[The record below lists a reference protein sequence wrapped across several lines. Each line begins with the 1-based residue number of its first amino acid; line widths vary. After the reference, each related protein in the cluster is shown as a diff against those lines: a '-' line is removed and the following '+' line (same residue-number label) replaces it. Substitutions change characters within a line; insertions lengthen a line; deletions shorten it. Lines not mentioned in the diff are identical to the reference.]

1 MALGRLS
8 TAIKKEFALLL
19 RDRRLLAPLFIVP
32 VVQVLILGYGATMD
46 IKQIGA
52 GVCDMDMTS
61 ETRRLVSAMEATG
74 YFRVRMVS
82 DPRILT
88 EMLDRRQIVIG
99 VVIPH
104 GFSSG
109 RNREIQVMVDGSNTS
124 LGQTALFYFMGVL
137 LRGFAS
143 AMPIDDRVQ
152 VLYNP
157 LMKSSWFMVPGV
169 VALVLLVFTM
179 LLTAIAVVK
188 EKEQGTLEQVTV
200 TPMRP
205 WEFVLSK
212 TLPFVM
218 VGAIQVA
225 LVLTVAI
232 AWFRIPFRGSIL
244 TLAIFALLMIMSTL
258 SLGLFISVITRTQKQ
273 AMMTAYFVAPV
284 FVILSG
290 FIIPV
295 ENMPKLSQIVAWLN
309 PITYFLQAI
318 RGIFLKGWGLTELWP
333 QALILFIY
341 GVILLT
347 ISTWMVRKRVL

>member
-1 MALGRLS
+1 MALGRLR
-8 TAIKKEFALLL
+8 TAIKKEFALLR
-19 RDRRLLAPLFIVP
+19 RDRRLLAPLFVVP
-32 VVQVLILGYGATMD
+32 VVQVVILGYGATLD
-46 IKQIGA
+46 IKRIGA

-61 ETRRLVSAMEATG
+61 ETRKLVSAMEATG
-74 YFRVRMVS
+74 YFKVKLVS
-82 DPRILT
+82 DPRLLT
-88 EMLDRRQIVIG
+88 EMLDRRQIVLGI
-99 VVIPH
+99 VIPH

-109 RNREIQVMVDGSNTS
+109 SNNQIQVMVDGSNTS
-124 LGQTALFYFMGVL
+124 LGQTALFYFTGVL
-137 LRGFAS
+137 LRGPGGRLP
-143 AMPIDDRVQ
+143 MDDRVH

-188 EKEQGTLEQVTV
+188 EKEQGTLEQVIV

-205 WEFVLSK
+205 WEFVASK

-218 VGAIQVA
+218 VGIIQVS
-225 LVLTVAI
+225 LVLAVAVI
-232 AWFRIPFRGSIL
+232 WFGIPFRGSVL
-244 TLAIFALLMIMSTL
+244 TLAIFALLMLMSTL

-284 FVILSG
+284 LVILSG
-290 FIIPV
+290 FIVPV
-295 ENMPKLSQIVAWLN
+295 ENMPKLSQAIAWLN

-318 RGIFLKGWGLTELWP
+318 RSIFLKGWGLPELWP
-333 QALILFIY
+333 QALILFVY

-347 ISTWMVRKRVL
+347 ASTWLVRKRVL